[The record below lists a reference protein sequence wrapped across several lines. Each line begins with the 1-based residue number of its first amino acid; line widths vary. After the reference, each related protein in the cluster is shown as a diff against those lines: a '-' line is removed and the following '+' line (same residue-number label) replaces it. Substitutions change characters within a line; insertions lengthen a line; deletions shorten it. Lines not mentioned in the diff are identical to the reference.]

1 MKKRYLQ
8 LIFLLFLIVGTV
20 LIIRQQQNTPYQK
33 DNGFV
38 FGTVYNITY
47 QNDKNLKQEI
57 ETELKKAARLSRGLR
72 RAISDEEAK
81 ALAQEMLAAAVKAE
95 TE

>member
-47 QNDKNLKQEI
+47 QNDKNLKQTLQQMI
-57 ETELKKAARLSRGLR
+57 HLKSQPRLYQHS
-72 RAISDEEAK
+72 AD
-81 ALAQEMLAAAVKAE
+81 
-95 TE
+95 